1 MFTAED
7 LGLIMSHQS
16 YQFCSGKPWGIKSM
30 PAGEPKASWLS
41 LGFTM
46 TSLGLPSGNMTLIA
60 DLPA

>member
-1 MFTAED
+1 
-7 LGLIMSHQS
+7 
-16 YQFCSGKPWGIKSM
+16 M